1 MENKHKELLKKLL
14 RHFSDLPCKKSCQH
28 YLKIGNCTGCNAKRD
43 IEEAQKL
50 LQEDRSMEKEQEYE
64 VIAPFTLMDLWD
76 AFEDEHSCKRFQ
88 KEWGK
93 LLFEVTFSG
102 RNIKTKFD
110 CYRAIRKYN
119 TLYYNLH
126 HLEKKGFV
134 RRMIDSSKIN
144 TDTITAYKIIE
155 EGVVL
160 KPGVRLQSNYDN
172 HKYTVV
178 KSGDSTMR
186 WNKIQLLGDGHK
198 DTNFKPY
205 LLEYGAK
212 YNEGTTLE
220 ELNEICDWDFEV
232 IDG

>member
-1 MENKHKELLKKLL
+1 MENKHKESLKKLL

-64 VIAPFTLMDLWD
+64 VITPFTLVDLWN

-88 KEWGK
+88 REWGK
-93 LLFEVTFSG
+93 LLFEVTLSG
-102 RNIKTKFD
+102 RNIKTKFG

-126 HLEKKGFV
+126 YLEKKGFV
-134 RRMIDSSKIN
+134 RRKIDGSKIN

-155 EGVVL
+155 EDIVL
-160 KPGVRLQSNYDN
+160 KPGRRLQGNMTWRIIEDQAGQISLVSEQSSLLFNYKD
-172 HKYTVV
+172 KPLWMKRGITLM
-178 KSGDSTMR
+178 SF
-186 WNKIQLLGDGHK
+186 NKHYINADEK
-198 DTNFKPY
+198 
-205 LLEYGAK
+205 
-212 YNEGTTLE
+212 
-220 ELNEICDWDFEV
+220 FEV
-232 IDG
+232 INE